1 MCFSEALFLLATL
14 AGACRENE
22 VRGFILMHR
31 YPGRK
36 MIFLLGPLVWCCT
49 LSGVY
54 ANVQDDFVGRALAR
68 HVGLKPDLQ
77 GLAHKCRTLAL
88 QPVVWILL
96 FCTLILST
104 PSSHAQEGQQ
114 RLSAWLSAKT
124 ITAND
129 CLLGL
134 LWRVPEEKAAQAQM
148 QTDLLTRLS
157 ATQESDPDAIHHLH
171 DWIAG
176 MPITGRV
183 PISIVDADWLSANPD
198 HDPII
203 LPAHSVFLP
212 KRPRT
217 ITLMTSKGM
226 RCQLPHVSGS
236 TATHYLAACAPDA
249 LNQVDWVW
257 LVQPDGKVSRFGIA
271 AWNMQKQAEPA
282 PGAWIWMPLR
292 DDKWAET
299 LSDELAN
306 FLATQGIAPELKND
320 SNPNNPLAVRP
331 ELIEGQHMVRQ
342 RPSAS
347 DRQYRVNKNGGND
360 YLTDPVITANDWGGA
375 GLLQTPTARMRTTG
389 HGSMTLSRTYP
400 YSHTN
405 FFLQPLD
412 WMELGFRYS
421 SVSNRFYGPSIAGD
435 QAYKD
440 KSIDVK
446 LNLLDETAYLPQV
459 ALGLRDITGTGLF
472 SGEFLV
478 ANKRSGAFD
487 WSAGLGWGYVGG
499 RGNLRNPLGLI
510 STSFE
515 TPRHINSTSL
525 EQTGNFSLD
534 SYFHGPTAL
543 FGGLQY
549 QSPWE
554 PLVLKLEYDGNDYQH
569 EPQSN
574 NQRQNS
580 PWNVGAV
587 YRAGRA
593 IEVSLGVERGNTL
606 TLSITLQTD
615 LKKMAIPKLDD
626 PAPVPVSA
634 YRPQRSAI
642 GDVTA
647 RDLANQ
653 TAWSVSSIEQHGHE
667 LRVNLDDA
675 EAFYWRDRIDL
686 ANAVLHR
693 DAPPEVDEFTLVQN
707 QHGMPLVEH
716 RTDRSAWVRQQTQPL
731 PPSEQLDAVV
741 ARTVEPTTAVE
752 PVQPL
757 YQGTRSMFEAEPGVG
772 LRYNLGGPDG
782 FILYQIFAEGRAK
795 LRLRED
801 TWLQGSVQLALLDN
815 YDTFKYTAP
824 SNLPRVR
831 TYLREYLTSSAI
843 TMPNLQ
849 LTHAGKI
856 ADNQYFSVYA
866 GYLEN
871 MYAGVGAEWLYR
883 SLGSPFAL
891 GVDVNRV
898 RQRDFNQDF
907 ALRDYQVETGHA
919 TLYWDTGWN
928 DVLAN
933 LSAGRYLAGDVGIT
947 VEMARVFQNG
957 VRIGGYFTK
966 TNVSSQQFG
975 EGSFDKC
982 LYVNIPFDAML
993 TKSSS
998 KIARFIWKP
1007 LIRDGGAKLG
1017 REVQLY
1023 DMMQLLDE
1031 RTLQYRP
1038 AKLDNYIP
1046 VPSQRQAQ
1054 WGNQ

>member
-1 MCFSEALFLLATL
+1 MTNILSMCRYASAKSVSLSRLLIRVLRTPSVSLVLF
-14 AGACRENE
+14 
-22 VRGFILMHR
+22 
-31 YPGRK
+31 
-36 MIFLLGPLVWCCT
+36 
-49 LSGVY
+49 
-54 ANVQDDFVGRALAR
+54 
-68 HVGLKPDLQ
+68 
-77 GLAHKCRTLAL
+77 
-88 QPVVWILL
+88 
-96 FCTLILST
+96 FCTLIFST
-104 PSSHAQEGQQ
+104 PSSHAQEIQQ
-114 RLSAWLSAKT
+114 RMSAWLSSRT

-129 CLLGL
+129 YPLGL
-134 LWRVPEEKAAQAQM
+134 LWRVPGEEAVQARM
-148 QTDLLTRLS
+148 RTDLLNRLTDS
-157 ATQESDPDAIHHLH
+157 PGADKDAIHRLH
-171 DWIAG
+171 DWVAG

-183 PISIVDADWLSANPD
+183 PVSIVDADWLGANPN

-203 LPAHSVFLP
+203 LPEHSVFLP

-217 ITLMTSKGM
+217 ITLLTSNGK
-226 RCQLPHVSGS
+226 RCQLKQESGF
-236 TATHYLAACAPDA
+236 TARRYFAACVPDA
-249 LNQVDWVW
+249 INQVDWAWV
-257 LVQPDGKVSRFGIA
+257 VQPDGKVSRFGIA
-271 AWNMQKQAEPA
+271 VWNLQKQDEPA
-282 PGAWIWMPLR
+282 PGAWIWVPLR
-292 DDKWAET
+292 KDKWTEAV
-299 LSDELAN
+299 SDELST
-306 FLATQGIAPELKND
+306 FLATQGIAPENKIVIDAEDTNNQFSKGNND
-320 SNPNNPLAVRP
+320 
-331 ELIEGQHMVRQ
+331 H
-342 RPSAS
+342 
-347 DRQYRVNKNGGND
+347 
-360 YLTDPVITANDWGGA
+360 LTDPVITSNDWGGA

-405 FFLQPLD
+405 FFLQSLD

-421 SVSNRFYGPSIAGD
+421 SVSNRFYGTSFAGD

-459 ALGLRDITGTGLF
+459 AVGLRDISGTGLF

-478 ANKRSGAFD
+478 ANKRAGAFD
-487 WSAGLGWGYVGG
+487 WSAGLGWGYMGG
-499 RGNLRNPLGLI
+499 RGNLRNPLSLLSPSFDTRKREI
-510 STSFE
+510 SVS
-515 TPRHINSTSL
+515 
-525 EQTGNFSLD
+525 GNFSVN
-534 SYFHGPTAL
+534 SYFRGPTAL

-554 PLVLKLEYDGNDYQH
+554 PLVLKLEYDGNNYQH

-574 NQRQNS
+574 NQRQDS

-593 IEVSLGVERGNTL
+593 IELSLGIERGNTV

-647 RDLANQ
+647 IDLANQ
-653 TAWSVSSIEQHGHE
+653 TAWPVSSFEQRGHE
-667 LRVNLDDA
+667 LRVTIDDA
-675 EAFYWRDRIDL
+675 EAFYWRDRIDR

-693 DAPPEVDEFTLVQN
+693 DAPPEIDEFTLVQN

-716 RTDRSAWVRQQTQPL
+716 QTGRSAWVRQHTQPL
-731 PPSEQLDAVV
+731 PPGEQRDAVV
-741 ARTVEPTTAVE
+741 AQTVEPTAAVA
-752 PVQPL
+752 PAQQL

-815 YDTFKYTAP
+815 YGKFKYTAP

-831 TYLREYLTSSAI
+831 TYMREFLTTSSV

-849 LTHAGKI
+849 LTHAGKLT
-856 ADNQYFSVYA
+856 DNQYISVYV

-883 SLGSPFAL
+883 SLGSPVAL

-898 RQRDFNQDF
+898 RQRDFRQDF
-907 ALRDYQVETGHA
+907 ALRDYQVDTGHA

-928 DVLAN
+928 DVLAE
-933 LSAGRYLAGDVGIT
+933 LSAGRYLAGDVGVT
-947 VEMARVFQNG
+947 VEMSRVFQNG

-966 TNVSSQQFG
+966 TNVSAKQFG

-998 KIARFIWKP
+998 KVAHFIWKP

-1023 DMMQLLDE
+1023 DMTLLLDE

-1038 AKLDNYIP
+1038 AKLENYIP
-1046 VPSQRQAQ
+1046 VPSQRQEQ
-1054 WGNQ
+1054 WGVE